1 MANTDKN
8 VLITP
13 NIGSSTAAPKIE
25 LTGADGTGSDK
36 ITLTSSYDGSVS
48 TLSFEGTAGQLF
60 SISNL
65 DSDGDENLFAVNDKS
80 GIPSLQ
86 VATDGTVILNPNS
99 GRVLIGTAVDDG
111 INQLQVDGSL
121 SVTGT
126 FINSGDISINDNDKI
141 LFGNG
146 SDLQI
151 YHDGS
156 HSYIKD
162 TATGNLRIDGTDIQI
177 RSAAG
182 ANMAAFVSGAE
193 VQLYHNNQK
202 KLDTTATGISVTGD
216 VVTTGPL
223 AKTTGGTILRADISA
238 WTSAPTHDILYWS
251 SSTNNGD
258 YLYLKVPENEASGH
272 PILAMTEQGGLF
284 YGTWD
289 NESGALFDVAT
300 APITNNLFRIDAAGN
315 VTISGDLTVAGS
327 QTSTGTAELNVT
339 DIFITLNDGET
350 GPGITAPAG
359 LSGIKIDRG
368 PESDS
373 AEWLFNET
381 TDKWTSNFPLGITG
395 GSSTFTGGSMT
406 VTSDG
411 ADAAGAEINLKHANN
426 NVNDVVSTVNFSNN
440 IGSVARIQGG
450 TVGANNSGY
459 IDFFTD
465 NAGVDG
471 FVARML
477 PNGNVGIGTNLPSA
491 LLDVEAA
498 SPVIELRATTTT
510 ATTLGA
516 KNNRILLTSNSTTA
530 GAGGEIV
537 FNTSDSTTGRWGAIS
552 GHITENASGEAKGDI
567 VFATKATTAATSL
580 AERMRIDASGKV
592 SIGTIAGTV
601 EKLSVKSTG
610 TQDGQI
616 ILEHSG
622 NANPIVQIGQSNNH
636 GSIKINTNGSVVNT
650 YLGASAN
657 ENYINASTR
666 SNLGVGTT
674 NPDELLHVFDSFNN
688 AGTQTTLGTTT
699 SRATIKVEN
708 DAAQEGAYASL
719 FLRAGTA
726 DARIAAINTGSGN
739 DTADLVFIVDDNVIN
754 NGTERMRIV
763 GETGNVGIGVSA
775 PSGLLEISTQ
785 LSGSN
790 LVDFPVVI
798 SSRDDNNSI
807 NQLEGA
813 GVGIKFRIAGNDATT
828 PGNSFVGAGIAA
840 IRESDTDAS
849 SNTGLVFYTSEN
861 DETLDERVRIDDVG
875 NLLVGTTS
883 TAVGSSTT
891 EEGFTYIAGQ
901 DVQVARENGTVAVFN
916 RWGTIPAG
924 TVVSI
929 KSDGA
934 EVGSIGTFNEDL
946 VLGTGV
952 VGLRM
957 NDGGN
962 TVAPHRMDTN
972 NVADNF
978 VDLGNASGR
987 WKDLYLSNA
996 VYANQL
1002 TVNQPKPY
1010 TPAHFKAIGGI
1021 TGPTD
1026 VLTIETYRSDVDD
1039 AFTGGSIV
1047 FVNSDTNSAGQARI
1061 KVGSANNV
1069 APIGLNNEVVQSFI
1083 FETSTQ
1089 GTATT
1094 SNIDGNAT
1102 TITVTHTA
1110 ASLVVGQR
1118 IAITA
1123 GTYAGS
1129 YTIDT
1134 VLSSTQFTIAD
1145 TAHNL
1150 AADTTS
1156 RTVQYGIP
1164 RDSMII
1170 RSDGHVGMGKAI
1182 NPRADL
1188 HVQAVANTLDGGT
1201 TTVRLGAGDNG
1212 DGNMT
1217 NILQFSETGDTNGG
1231 MIYGYSIYNDGAS
1244 GTTDNGLVFRR
1255 HENDDVGST
1264 VLYLARNSN
1273 RVGIND
1279 ANPNATLEVTGE
1291 DITDTPGDEKVHTII
1306 GGARHHLDF
1315 KEVRTAAPSVTGNW
1329 DNTTYKL
1336 QMRVDGTEHQSI
1348 DFVSD
1353 NAFLEHIDIR
1363 TGNEGFSTRF
1373 HQNGNVGI
1381 GTSVPGEALH
1391 VFRNVNS
1398 EKGIIIQNSNTGNAA
1413 AAIIKLNANGNN
1425 FYIKNWGD
1433 GTATANLTEFSSE
1446 ATGSDFAFMPNNNVG
1461 IGTTNP
1467 TSTLHVE
1474 KDTNDT
1480 NPLVLL
1486 KSLNPAAT
1494 EGEVLRLLS
1503 SGRGGATVDI
1513 DIFSVDNAD
1522 GQLFTIRNNGNVG
1535 IGVVPEHWGT
1545 AYDVLQVG
1553 TAASLAGSTDTSVAF
1568 LSSNAYFDV
1577 TNSRWEYISND
1588 FASQYQQINGTH
1600 VFSTA
1605 ATGVANNAT
1614 NFVERLSVS
1623 QNGYVSINGTSGPSL
1638 FGTVASAAT
1647 TSFTEIYSFDIT
1659 LYGGA
1664 KFIVTIED
1672 GSDRQIVELLVVHN
1686 GTNAFSTQYGSV
1698 LTTGSELATFDVD
1711 VNGNNVRL
1719 LASGHDASTHEYHT
1733 SAHLMAL

>member
-1 MANTDKN
+1 VQGASLPHVTFANDDFVANTAGSTFDITMGATTGATYTSLRSLTAGRSTWGN
-8 VLITP
+8 LILQQGGGRVGIGTDSP
-13 NIGSSTAAPKIE
+13 PEDFAIGATSSVAGFSIGS
-25 LTGADGTGSDK
+25 ADTQIFLRYNNYFS
-36 ITLTSSYDGSVS
+36 
-48 TLSFEGTAGQLF
+48 GTAQVSDATKGTA
-60 SISNL
+60 SISL
-65 DSDGDENLFAVNDKS
+65 GRSSDG
-80 GIPSLQ
+80 
-86 VATDGTVILNPNS
+86 VITFN
-99 GRVLIGTAVDDG
+99 TA
-111 INQLQVDGSL
+111 
-121 SVTGT
+121 
-126 FINSGDISINDNDKI
+126 
-141 LFGNG
+141 
-146 SDLQI
+146 
-151 YHDGS
+151 
-156 HSYIKD
+156 
-162 TATGNLRIDGTDIQI
+162 
-177 RSAAG
+177 AAG
-182 ANMAAFVSGAE
+182 AGV
-193 VQLYHNNQK
+193 
-202 KLDTTATGISVTGD
+202 
-216 VVTTGPL
+216 
-223 AKTTGGTILRADISA
+223 
-238 WTSAPTHDILYWS
+238 PTEAMRI
-251 SSTNNGD
+251 
-258 YLYLKVPENEASGH
+258 EAS
-272 PILAMTEQGGLF
+272 
-284 YGTWD
+284 
-289 NESGALFDVAT
+289 
-300 APITNNLFRIDAAGN
+300 
-315 VTISGDLTVAGS
+315 
-327 QTSTGTAELNVT
+327 
-339 DIFITLNDGET
+339 
-350 GPGITAPAG
+350 
-359 LSGIKIDRG
+359 
-368 PESDS
+368 
-373 AEWLFNET
+373 
-381 TDKWTSNFPLGITG
+381 
-395 GSSTFTGGSMT
+395 
-406 VTSDG
+406 
-411 ADAAGAEINLKHANN
+411 
-426 NVNDVVSTVNFSNN
+426 
-440 IGSVARIQGG
+440 
-450 TVGANNSGY
+450 
-459 IDFFTD
+459 
-465 NAGVDG
+465 
-471 FVARML
+471 
-477 PNGNVGIGTNLPSA
+477 GNVGIGTSPSFP
-491 LLDVEAA
+491 LHV
-498 SPVIELRATTTT
+498 S
-510 ATTLGA
+510 G
-516 KNNRILLTSNSTTA
+516 SSTNYVMS
-530 GAGGEIV
+530 E
-537 FNTSDSTTGRWGAIS
+537 TTGTGTSS
-552 GHITENASGEAKGDI
+552 GFRLKGDASADFTLFTTQGTNQ
-567 VFATKATTAATSL
+567 FAIYDNANS
-580 AERMRIDASGKV
+580 AERMRIDSQGRVGIKTDNPTSLLHIFDGQGGSSAQTDLLTLQTERSDFGSGGSSILFFDTESPPATSGGNASSRGRIKAYTENADEFQTDFRFSLSDRSDSSITSISADATTITV
-592 SIGTIAGTV
+592 IHTASVGLGVEVGDYVTIQSTTNFNEDFAVTGVDSNTQFTIAATGYEGFAEETSGNVAKSETFDRMVITGEGNVGIGTALPTNGKLVIEESGTSVGSTIRLIGTNTSGSASQVSHITSYQPAGGAAEASALDFKVRGTDPFATPSTV
-601 EKLSVKSTG
+601 MTLLGGGNVGIGTGLPDSPLEIQAATNSSSDTTYLKLFNAGENVGHIDFENGNGSLARITG
-610 TQDGQI
+610 TK
-616 ILEHSG
+616 E
-622 NANPIVQIGQSNNH
+622 
-636 GSIKINTNGSVVNT
+636 GS
-650 YLGASAN
+650 GASAN
-657 ENYINASTR
+657 EGILTFSTA
-666 SNLGVGTT
+666 
-674 NPDELLHVFDSFNN
+674 FD
-688 AGTQTTLGTTT
+688 
-699 SRATIKVEN
+699 
-708 DAAQEGAYASL
+708 ASL
-719 FLRAGTA
+719 
-726 DARIAAINTGSGN
+726 
-739 DTADLVFIVDDNVIN
+739 
-754 NGTERMRIV
+754 TERMRIDSSGNLLV
-763 GETGNVGIGVSA
+763 GGTSYQEIGSFSVKGTGDFVSVITSGVGAEYLIGAIGGVSN
-775 PSGLLEISTQ
+775 GYQISIDT
-785 LSGSN
+785 S
-790 LVDFPVVI
+790 
-798 SSRDDNNSI
+798 DNQI
-807 NQLEGA
+807 YKWHTA
-813 GVGIKFRIAGNDATT
+813 ATPT
-828 PGNSFVGAGIAA
+828 M
-840 IRESDTDAS
+840 TLDAS
-849 SNTGLVFYTSEN
+849 
-861 DETLDERVRIDDVG
+861 G

-1553 TAASLAGSTDTSVAF
+1553 AAASLSGSTDTSVAF